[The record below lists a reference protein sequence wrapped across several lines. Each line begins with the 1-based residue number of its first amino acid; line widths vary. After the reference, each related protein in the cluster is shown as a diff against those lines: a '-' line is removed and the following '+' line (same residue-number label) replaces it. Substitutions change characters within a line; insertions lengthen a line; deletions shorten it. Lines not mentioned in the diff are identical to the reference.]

1 MLGPPHR
8 KGRWFLPRRYI
19 NALQRGDGRDRKTPL
34 RWKLLIIASL
44 AAVVAG
50 AGGGA
55 LLLYLL
61 TGRAAVAPA
70 GDAGWPALAALV
82 LPLAAITYAC
92 VFVYRRTAR
101 RRRLQAALTALVSL
115 SLTLAVYFAIAIY
128 TTCCAPPLERT
139 PPAPAPRNVG

>member
-1 MLGPPHR
+1 MLAPPHR
-8 KGRWFLPRRYI
+8 KGRWFYLVVTSTLYK
-19 NALQRGDGRDRKTPL
+19 RGDGRDRKTPL

-50 AGGGA
+50 AGGGT

-61 TGRAAVAPA
+61 TGRAVPG

-101 RRRLQAALTALVSL
+101 RRRLQAALTALASL
-115 SLTLAVYFAIAIY
+115 ALTLAVYFAFAVY

-139 PPAPAPRNVG
+139 PPAPTPRNVG

>member
-8 KGRWFLPRRYI
+8 KGRFSTSSLHQRSTKRR
-19 NALQRGDGRDRKTPL
+19 RSRPL
-34 RWKLLIIASL
+34 DAVRWKLLIIATL

-50 AGGGA
+50 AGAGA

-61 TGRAAVAPA
+61 TGRTVP
-70 GDAGWPALAALV
+70 GSNAGWPALAALV
-82 LPLAAITYAC
+82 LPLAAITYAS

-115 SLTLAVYFAIAIY
+115 ALTLAVYFAFAIF
-128 TTCCAPPLERT
+128 TTCCEPPLERM
-139 PPAPAPRNVG
+139 PPAPTPRNVG